1 MFLHVPSQ
9 APEQD
14 SLQVPSQLPA
24 QAAVQPFA
32 QRPSHVPAQVP
43 EQLPSH
49 ALLIWCADK
58 NRGFDN
64 SAVAAKIGKTFSNEL
79 LKNSRRDWMFE
90 KSCSTIY

>member
-1 MFLHVPSQ
+1 MRYSYGFPIQIVRTLKMPIYTNNSPHPFESRRNHLRDDR
-9 APEQD
+9 APPQ
-14 SLQVPSQLPA
+14 
-24 QAAVQPFA
+24 
-32 QRPSHVPAQVP
+32 
-43 EQLPSH
+43 
-49 ALLIWCADK
+49 IGGGADK